1 MGFKRNQEYPLTA
14 QAIAIDEA
22 SMLDLFLAF
31 SLVKAIPLGA
41 QLLLVGDTD
50 QLPSVGAGNVLKD
63 LIDSQQVPV
72 ITLTEVF
79 RQAQASQIIQNAH
92 RINTGKFPKMEKV
105 SNQPQSDCLWLEMP
119 NAEAGQQG
127 ICDIIT
133 ELLPSLGFD
142 PQQDMQVLC
151 PMTRGDVGT
160 RNLNA
165 VLQQLLNPPDAI
177 KPEIKQGNTIFR
189 LGDRIMQQVNDYN
202 REVFNGDIGTITGV
216 DLEEREVTVVFGDR
230 QVVYDYADLNEIALA
245 RATTIHKA
253 QGSEYPVI
261 IMPLFMQHFL
271 MLSRNLFY
279 TGLTRARKLA
289 IIVGE
294 SKAIGLAVKQVSDRH
309 RYTYLAERLA
319 KFAQPQS

>member
-1 MGFKRNQEYPLTA
+1 
-14 QAIAIDEA
+14 
-22 SMLDLFLAF
+22 
-31 SLVKAIPLGA
+31 
-41 QLLLVGDTD
+41 
-50 QLPSVGAGNVLKD
+50 
-63 LIDSQQVPV
+63 
-72 ITLTEVF
+72 
-79 RQAQASQIIQNAH
+79 
-92 RINTGKFPKMEKV
+92 
-105 SNQPQSDCLWLEMP
+105 MP

-160 RNLNA
+160 RNLNV
-165 VLQQLLNPPDAI
+165 VLQQLLNPPDAM
-177 KPEIKQGNTIFR
+177 KPEIKYGNTIFR

-230 QVVYDYADLNEIALA
+230 QVTYDYADLNEIALA

-253 QGSEYPVI
+253 QGSEYPVV

-294 SKAIGLAVKQVSDRH
+294 SKAIGLAVRQVSDRQ
-309 RYTYLAERLA
+309 RYTYLAKRLA
-319 KFAQPQS
+319 KFADPLS

>member
-14 QAIAIDEA
+14 NAIAIDEA

-31 SLVKAIPLGA
+31 SLVKAIPIGA

-92 RINTGKFPKMEKV
+92 RINTGKFPNMEKV
-105 SNQPQSDCLWLEMP
+105 SQTPKSDCLWLEMP
-119 NAEAGQQG
+119 TPEAGVQG
-127 ICDIIT
+127 ISDIIT
-133 ELLPSLGFD
+133 HLLPSLGFD

-151 PMTRGDVGT
+151 PMTRGDIGT
-160 RNLNA
+160 RNLNQ
-165 VLQQLLNPPDAI
+165 VLQQLLNPPDPS
-177 KPEIKQGNTIFR
+177 KPEIKRGSMTFR
-189 LGDRIMQQVNDYN
+189 VGDRIMQQVNDYN
-202 REVFNGDIGTITGV
+202 REVFNGDIGTITGI
-216 DLEEREVTVVFGDR
+216 DIEEQEITVLFGDR
-230 QVVYDYADLNEIALA
+230 QVTYDSADLNEITLA

-253 QGSEYPVI
+253 QGSEYPVV
-261 IMPLFMQHFL
+261 IMPIFMQHFL

-279 TGLTRARKLA
+279 TGITRARKLV

-294 SKAIGLAVKQVSDRH
+294 SKAIGLAVRQVNDKN
-309 RYTYLAERLA
+309 RYTYLARRITKLR
-319 KFAQPQS
+319 